1 MKTVDALKALYVA
14 LGGALTDVYES
25 IADGAPV
32 SDYVTTP
39 NVIAALAGFTGIKET
54 TVQPEKGSATLFDT
68 KVSAMQTGVNV
79 ADGAITGTLKFIQ
92 GGIAPG
98 VLSGDGNF
106 LALKFV
112 DNNNNSDSIKV
123 GLVPSATGMGL
134 VELDEDMNAVFKI
147 AGEIEGVPQVLK
159 VVTTVNGVSKTQ
171 IFDLS
176 GLTLETE

>member
-1 MKTVDALKALYVA
+1 MFSGKNVKLGIAPIAWTNDDLPE
-14 LGGALTDVYES
+14 LGGENTFQQC
-25 IADGAPV
+25 V
-32 SDYVTTP
+32 SEM
-39 NVIAALAGFTGIKET
+39 ALAGFTGIKET
-54 TVQPEKGSATLFDT
+54 TVQPEKGTATLFGT

>member
-1 MKTVDALKALYVA
+1 MKTVEALKALYVS
-14 LGGALTDVYES
+14 LGGALTDVYEN

-32 SDYVTTP
+32 SDYTITP
-39 NVIAALAGFTGIKET
+39 DVIAATAGFVGIKET
-54 TVQPEKGSATLFDT
+54 GVQAEKGSVTLFGT
-68 KVSAMQTGVNV
+68 KVSAMQTDVNV

-98 VLSGDGNF
+98 TLSGDGNF
-106 LALKFV
+106 LALRFV
-112 DNNNNSDSIKV
+112 DNNNKADSIKV

-147 AGEIEGVPQVLK
+147 AGEIEGVQQVLK

>member
-1 MKTVDALKALYVA
+1 MKTVEALKALYVA

-39 NVIAALAGFTGIKET
+39 NVIEALAGFTGIKET

>member
-1 MKTVDALKALYVA
+1 MKTVEALKALYVS
-14 LGGALTDVYES
+14 LGGALTDVYEN

-32 SDYVTTP
+32 SDYTITP
-39 NVIAALAGFTGIKET
+39 DVIAATAGFVGIKET
-54 TVQPEKGSATLFDT
+54 GVQAEKGSVTLFGT
-68 KVSAMQTGVNV
+68 KVSAMQTDVNV

-98 VLSGDGNF
+98 TLSGDGNF
-106 LALKFV
+106 LALRFV
-112 DNNNNSDSIKV
+112 DNNNKADSIKV
-123 GLVPSATGMGL
+123 GLVPSASGMGL
-134 VELDEDMNAVFKI
+134 VELDADMNGVFKI
-147 AGEIEGVPQVLK
+147 AGEIEGVPQILK